1 MKASDLQG
9 WGGELL
15 ELAWELNDLGF
26 DSVVRLSPG
35 RRPSVEI
42 FVPPGRSRVATAQR
56 GRTSVF
62 TWKRQDQ
69 DSQGRTRQGQG
80 RQNPNR
86 QGGNRRGR
94 DQRDRERQ
102 DRGQQGRN
110 QQASDRQGG
119 GRQSLDRQGENQQ
132 APNWQGGN
140 RQDRDWRGRSRMR
153 EAAERL
159 VEVAR

>member
-1 MKASDLQG
+1 MRIRDLRG

-42 FVPPGRSRVATAQR
+42 FVPPARSRVTTAQR

-62 TWKRQDQ
+62 TWERRQDPR
-69 DSQGRTRQGQG
+69 DHD
-80 RQNPNR
+80 
-86 QGGNRRGR
+86 RRGR
-94 DQRDRERQ
+94 
-102 DRGQQGRN
+102 G
-110 QQASDRQGG
+110 
-119 GRQSLDRQGENQQ
+119 
-132 APNWQGGN
+132 
-140 RQDRDWRGRSRMR
+140 RMR

-159 VEVAR
+159 VEGTR

>member
-1 MKASDLQG
+1 MRIRDLQE

-62 TWKRQDQ
+62 TWE
-69 DSQGRTRQGQG
+69 
-80 RQNPNR
+80 
-86 QGGNRRGR
+86 RRGR
-94 DQRDRERQ
+94 ARQ
-102 DRGQQGRN
+102 
-110 QQASDRQGG
+110 SPDRQG
-119 GRQSLDRQGENQQ
+119 
-132 APNWQGGN
+132 
-140 RQDRDWRGRSRMR
+140 RGRMR

>member
-1 MKASDLQG
+1 MRIRDLQG

-62 TWKRQDQ
+62 TWRRRDDSHARRSSDGQKRN
-69 DSQGRTRQGQG
+69 S
-80 RQNPNR
+80 
-86 QGGNRRGR
+86 
-94 DQRDRERQ
+94 
-102 DRGQQGRN
+102 
-110 QQASDRQGG
+110 
-119 GRQSLDRQGENQQ
+119 
-132 APNWQGGN
+132 
-140 RQDRDWRGRSRMR
+140 MR

>member
-1 MKASDLQG
+1 MRDLQG

-42 FVPPGRSRVATAQR
+42 FVPPGRSRVVTAQR

-62 TWKRQDQ
+62 TWERRDR
-69 DSQGRTRQGQG
+69 DRQGQEP
-80 RQNPNR
+80 R
-86 QGGNRRGR
+86 RRG
-94 DQRDRERQ
+94 
-102 DRGQQGRN
+102 
-110 QQASDRQGG
+110 
-119 GRQSLDRQGENQQ
+119 
-132 APNWQGGN
+132 
-140 RQDRDWRGRSRMR
+140 RMR

-159 VEVAR
+159 AEEAR

>member
-1 MKASDLQG
+1 MKVRDLQG

-62 TWKRQDQ
+62 TWE
-69 DSQGRTRQGQG
+69 RTSARA
-80 RQNPNR
+80 
-86 QGGNRRGR
+86 
-94 DQRDRERQ
+94 DHDRLEG
-102 DRGQQGRN
+102 DR
-110 QQASDRQGG
+110 
-119 GRQSLDRQGENQQ
+119 
-132 APNWQGGN
+132 
-140 RQDRDWRGRSRMR
+140 RGRSRMR
-153 EAAERL
+153 MAAERL
-159 VEVAR
+159 LEVTR

>member
-1 MKASDLQG
+1 MKIRDLRG

-42 FVPPGRSRVATAQR
+42 FAPPGRSRVATAQR

-62 TWKRQDQ
+62 TWER
-69 DSQGRTRQGQG
+69 
-80 RQNPNR
+80 
-86 QGGNRRGR
+86 
-94 DQRDRERQ
+94 RDRA
-102 DRGQQGRN
+102 QQ
-110 QQASDRQGG
+110 SHDRQG
-119 GRQSLDRQGENQQ
+119 
-132 APNWQGGN
+132 
-140 RQDRDWRGRSRMR
+140 RGRMR

>member
-1 MKASDLQG
+1 MRVRDLQG

-26 DSVVRLSPG
+26 DSVVRFSPG

-42 FVPPGRSRVATAQR
+42 FVPPGRSRIATAQR

-62 TWKRQDQ
+62 SWGRRRDRDQQDRDQ
-69 DSQGRTRQGQG
+69 QGWTRQG
-80 RQNPNR
+80 
-86 QGGNRRGR
+86 
-94 DQRDRERQ
+94 RDR
-102 DRGQQGRN
+102 
-110 QQASDRQGG
+110 
-119 GRQSLDRQGENQQ
+119 
-132 APNWQGGN
+132 
-140 RQDRDWRGRSRMR
+140 RGRSRMR

>member
-1 MKASDLQG
+1 MRIRDLQG
-9 WGGELL
+9 LGGELL

-42 FVPPGRSRVATAQR
+42 FVPPGRSKVVTAQR

-62 TWKRQDQ
+62 TWRRRD
-69 DSQGRTRQGQG
+69 DGR
-80 RQNPNR
+80 
-86 QGGNRRGR
+86 
-94 DQRDRERQ
+94 
-102 DRGQQGRN
+102 
-110 QQASDRQGG
+110 A
-119 GRQSLDRQGENQQ
+119 
-132 APNWQGGN
+132 
-140 RQDRDWRGRSRMR
+140 RQDRDGQGLDGQKRNSMR

>member
-1 MKASDLQG
+1 MKVRDLQG

-62 TWKRQDQ
+62 TWE
-69 DSQGRTRQGQG
+69 RTSARA
-80 RQNPNR
+80 N
-86 QGGNRRGR
+86 
-94 DQRDRERQ
+94 RDRFDHER
-102 DRGQQGRN
+102 QGRN
-110 QQASDRQGG
+110 
-119 GRQSLDRQGENQQ
+119 
-132 APNWQGGN
+132 
-140 RQDRDWRGRSRMR
+140 RMR
-153 EAAERL
+153 TAAERL
-159 VEVAR
+159 LEVAR

>member
-1 MKASDLQG
+1 MRIRDLQG
-9 WGGELL
+9 WGGELV

-62 TWKRQDQ
+62 TWRRRD
-69 DSQGRTRQGQG
+69 DGRA
-80 RQNPNR
+80 
-86 QGGNRRGR
+86 
-94 DQRDRERQ
+94 RQ
-102 DRGQQGRN
+102 DRGGKGRDGQKRN
-110 QQASDRQGG
+110 S
-119 GRQSLDRQGENQQ
+119 
-132 APNWQGGN
+132 
-140 RQDRDWRGRSRMR
+140 MR